1 MGVSSGTAEP
11 ANCTLGLPQWDCND
25 ATCYAHLR
33 NNIASSTALPTEMA
47 TPTLDKTDRK
57 LLDLLQKDGRM
68 TNLDLA
74 GRVALSPS
82 ACLRRVRSLEE
93 AGVIRGYAALLDP
106 AKIGLGLLAFVTVKL
121 EKRGRMPTDAFAR
134 ACRDWPEVAACHAT
148 TGDMDYLLR
157 VHVEDLPHFSR
168 FVMDS
173 LLKHPGVIDVKSSFV
188 LEQVKETTA
197 LPLARTG
204 S

>member
-1 MGVSSGTAEP
+1 
-11 ANCTLGLPQWDCND
+11 
-25 ATCYAHLR
+25 
-33 NNIASSTALPTEMA
+33 MA

-82 ACLRRVRSLEE
+82 ACLRRVRALEE
-93 AGVIRGYAALLDP
+93 AGVIRGYAALLDA
-106 AKIGLGLLAFVTVKL
+106 AKIGLGLLAFVSVKL
-121 EKRGRMPTDAFAR
+121 EKRGRMPTDAFAK

-157 VHVEDLPHFSR
+157 VHVEDLPHFSQ

-173 LLKHPGVIDVKSSFV
+173 LLKHPGVIDMKSSFV

-197 LPLARTG
+197 LPIAAGGR
-204 S
+204 

>member
-1 MGVSSGTAEP
+1 
-11 ANCTLGLPQWDCND
+11 
-25 ATCYAHLR
+25 
-33 NNIASSTALPTEMA
+33 MA
-47 TPTLDKTDRK
+47 AQTLDKTDRK

-82 ACLRRVRSLEE
+82 ACLRRVRALEE

-106 AKIGLGLLAFVTVKL
+106 SKIGLGLLAFVTVKL
-121 EKRGRMPTDAFAR
+121 EKRGRMPTDAFAK

-173 LLKHPGVIDVKSSFV
+173 LLKHPGVIDMKSSFV

-197 LPLARTG
+197 LPIAAAARG
-204 S
+204 GRGVSSA